1 MKKTFT
7 ILIAAIAAILMMV
20 TQPTKLCGQATTYT
34 TSSNITWTHSN
45 GVIIGD
51 VTYDACKIL
60 KGSYTSIT
68 IPSGTTKLYVHCAA
82 WNKEAASLSIS
93 ASSGVTISPTSWALT
108 ADSGIAGSDDDFT
121 LDQPSYASSSDYY
134 YKEFTISGATSSATI
149 TFTTASNKRAVIWGI
164 NPLITTPYFVAAN
177 VNLEY
182 NAPSGTINY
191 SIENYT
197 SGTVSA
203 STTSGWISDFSYSQS
218 GSTGSV
224 SFNTT
229 ENPGSSSRSA
239 TVTLTCGTTTKN
251 VTVTQAAR
259 DFAILPF
266 NWAGGSSSSFNA
278 LNGTTTDGLGGDYN
292 DGTYK
297 MKFDGTG
304 DYIQIKTNEK
314 PENVVIGVKMIG
326 GSNTSYITVK
336 GSADGETFSD
346 VETLTISGLQN
357 SVLTLTTKKAFKSS
371 DRYVRLVFTY
381 GSNVGVGPIKITN
394 IAAPTFSPVAGSYTS
409 NQSVTLSCATAG
421 TTIYYTTNGSAP
433 TNSSTSYSS
442 AISVSATTTINA
454 IAYKSDNSSVVSS
467 ATFTIVPPRQLTVNS
482 DHHSTLTVKANGV
495 TIDKVDDKY
504 PIPEGATVT
513 LSVVEASNYM
523 LTGWTSDQ
531 VTVTDNE
538 FTMPSSAVSVTAN
551 YSEVWYA
558 SFYVNGE
565 LLETKNVVKESAI
578 GTLSTVSSGIPTGFA
593 FKGWTATANYFNAS
607 SAPKYITSSTVPT
620 ENTPYYA
627 VFGEIDDSGISTGE
641 LTNSEITTNLTNT
654 TCSYGTEKTFNDT
667 GDGITWA
674 ASCYTDAA
682 SRPWMQLKKD
692 DATAYIKITAKDPIT
707 SVNVT
712 ITSASN
718 SGGGITDITKHTAF
732 SGTVYLCT
740 SASSTPSTSPVAS
753 TSTISSNAAVLE
765 PTGNNKTLYIQVG
778 GTAARIWGISVT
790 SGNYTYYNYTTIV
803 TDKDISGNVTG
814 TVRIFNEISATAD
827 FENTGTIY
835 IYDGGVLNMDGHS
848 LTNGTAANL
857 VIEDGGQIILNNDGV
872 QATFKRNI
880 TPSTEATR
888 GEAVNNWY
896 AIATSTHDEDED
908 YVSFANVTN
917 ITPELPAKYNVYQYD
932 EVHAEWDDCRDDE
945 NSDYDETFNEL
956 YLGRGYLFRTTQ
968 DVDNLSF
975 KGEINILNVEYN
987 LSYTSG
993 KGDLAGFNFLGNPFS
1008 ENITISENV
1017 EVVSQSK
1024 DAVSLVGGYV
1034 LSGTGGWSTTI
1045 VDEIAPNQGF
1055 LVQVNQTG
1063 YKAVISKPTHVSKG
1077 TTANNDY
1084 IAFMVANS
1092 QYKDVTYAWFDKG
1105 LPLSKIN
1112 HRNSEIPMIYIP
1124 QNDENFAIAMMSD
1137 DTQAFNLNFEA
1148 KTTGKYTLSYKA
1160 NGEFNYLH
1168 VIDRMTGEDIDM
1180 LLEGEYSFIGSP
1192 MDNANRF
1199 IVRLGYLPNHD
1210 DNGENIFAYQSG
1222 SDVVVSGEG
1231 ELQIFDVMGRMISAQ
1246 RINGVETISLSANG
1260 VYILRLNGNIQKIV
1274 VN

>member
-1 MKKTFT
+1 MKKKFTF
-7 ILIAAIAAILMMV
+7 LIAAMMLL
-20 TQPTKLCGQATTYT
+20 TMISLPTRLWGQATTYT
-34 TSSNITWTHSN
+34 TNNITWSHSN

-51 VTYDACKIL
+51 VTYEACKIA

-93 ASSGVTISPTSWALT
+93 ASSGVTISPTSWTLT
-108 ADSGIAGSDDDFT
+108 ADSGIAGSDDNFT

-229 ENPGSSSRSA
+229 ENPGSSSRPA

-266 NWAGGSSSSFNA
+266 NWAGGSSSNFNA
-278 LNGTTTDGLGGDYN
+278 LNGTTTDGLGSDYA
-292 DGTYK
+292 DATYK

-326 GSNTSYITVK
+326 GANTSYITVK

-357 SVLTLTTKKAFKSS
+357 SELTLTTKKAFKSS

-409 NQSVTLSCATAG
+409 TQNVTLSCATEG

-433 TNSSTSYSS
+433 TSSSTAYSS
-442 AISVSATTTINA
+442 AISVSETTTINA

-482 DHHSTLTVKANGV
+482 DHHSTLTVKANGS
-495 TIDKVDDKY
+495 TIDKDGDTY

-523 LTGWTSDQ
+523 LTGWTSSQ

-538 FTMPSSAVSVTAN
+538 FTMPSSAVSVTAT

-578 GTLSTVSSGIPTGFA
+578 GTLPTVSSGIPTGFA
-593 FKGWTATANYFNAS
+593 FKGWTTIANYFNAS
-607 SAPKYITSSTVPT
+607 SAPTPITSSTVPT
-620 ENTPYYA
+620 ANTSYYA
-627 VFGEIDDSGISTGE
+627 IFGEIDDSGISTGE

-667 GDGITWA
+667 GDGITWT

-712 ITSASN
+712 ITSATN
-718 SGGGITDITKHTAF
+718 SSGGITDITKHTAF

-790 SGNYTYYNYTTIV
+790 SGNYTYYNYTTSVKNREEDETISEANLYGINYIDGYV
-803 TDKDISGNVTG
+803 LAENDITNNGLLIISKDGIL
-814 TVRIFNEISATAD
+814 D
-827 FENTGTIY
+827 
-835 IYDGGVLNMDGHS
+835 MDESS
-848 LTNGTAANL
+848 LTNSTAANL
-857 VIEDGGQIILNNDGV
+857 IIEDGGQLITTTGASV
-872 QATFKRNI
+872 KATVKKNI
-880 TPSTEATR
+880 TTWDDGTKTVAGWHAISSPVDGFNFTTGGNFVPG
-888 GEAVNNWY
+888 GEEHYTMY
-896 AIATSTHDEDED
+896 AYDEKNCMWINSQDDED
-908 YVSFANVTN
+908 
-917 ITPELPAKYNVYQYD
+917 
-932 EVHAEWDDCRDDE
+932 H
-945 NSDYDETFNEL
+945 FNTL
-956 YLGRGYLFRTTQ
+956 VKGRGYLYRKTNNTAVEIAGDLVTSDFTYALSYAGEGSTKGFNLIGNPYTHNIYKGEGTAIPNTYLKNGFYYLTSAGGFTLGTDNGDPIAPGQ
-968 DVDNLSF
+968 AVLVQATAADNLAFTNTTNKTAPTPGKANHDKITF
-975 KGEINILNVEYN
+975 K
-987 LSYTSG
+987 
-993 KGDLAGFNFLGNPFS
+993 
-1008 ENITISENV
+1008 
-1017 EVVSQSK
+1017 
-1024 DAVSLVGGYV
+1024 
-1034 LSGTGGWSTTI
+1034 
-1045 VDEIAPNQGF
+1045 
-1055 LVQVNQTG
+1055 
-1063 YKAVISKPTHVSKG
+1063 
-1077 TTANNDY
+1077 
-1084 IAFMVANS
+1084 VANS
-1092 QYKDVTYAWFDKG
+1092 QYEDVTCAMFDKG
-1105 LPLSKIN
+1105 EGINKIS
-1112 HRNSEIPMIYIP
+1112 HRNEDIPMIYIP
-1124 QNDENFAIAMMSD
+1124 QNGKNYALAMFED
-1137 DTQAFNLNFEA
+1137 NTEVFGLNFKA
-1148 KTTGKYTLSYKA
+1148 ATMGKYTLSYKA
-1160 NGEFNYLH
+1160 KGEFNYLH
-1168 VIDRMTGEDIDM
+1168 IIDRLTGEDVDM
-1180 LLEGEYSFIGSP
+1180 LLEGEYSFIASP
-1192 MDNANRF
+1192 TDSDNRF
-1199 IVRLGYLPNHD
+1199 IVRLAYLPNY
-1210 DNGENIFAYQSG
+1210 GEENDIFAYQSG
-1222 SDVVVSGEG
+1222 NEIFVSGSG
-1231 ELQIFDVMGRMISAQ
+1231 ELQIFDVTGRFVMSE
-1246 RINGVETISLSANG
+1246 RINGATSISADALSKG
-1260 VYILRLNGNIQKIV
+1260 VYVLRIVGSEIKTQKIV
-1274 VN
+1274 VR